1 MASSLSCF
9 QLSKFGEHNIF
20 VHGVHVLWN
29 SRDLKLIMPKKTKKN
44 ISVKLA
50 LYVIATFTCSRLT
63 VETLEKGVKYIPS

>member
-1 MASSLSCF
+1 MSNNVYLFKNLIINFFSNSHHLMIIMASSLSCF

-44 ISVKLA
+44 ISVK
-50 LYVIATFTCSRLT
+50 
-63 VETLEKGVKYIPS
+63 